1 MKPFLNEVNPN
12 DLKSPIM
19 EYEIFRKEKVDVFIE
34 NQRNRQLISK
44 VNQLFADQEYSLVN
58 DVLLVNLEIAASS
71 NKLPDLTETRL
82 YHLLMMVETQWNLN
96 NFSICVCW
104 IEQAIHEIMIS
115 KNNEIETATPEDLLN
130 LLRTLECCIV
140 MLGMISHKK
149 SLITIFGHKH
159 KITNFIKKGGYLF
172 PASGAASQR
181 LFQTENSEELF
192 SIKVGFWGV
201 LTFVTS

>member
-96 NFSICVCW
+96 NFL
-104 IEQAIHEIMIS
+104 
-115 KNNEIETATPEDLLN
+115 P
-130 LLRTLECCIV
+130 
-140 MLGMISHKK
+140 
-149 SLITIFGHKH
+149 
-159 KITNFIKKGGYLF
+159 
-172 PASGAASQR
+172 
-181 LFQTENSEELF
+181 QT
-192 SIKVGFWGV
+192 
-201 LTFVTS
+201 